1 MAGKIVKASKKQVD
15 MELTEQQRLFCRS
28 YFYEPE
34 TMGNALQSYLKAY
47 NCTMNTAKAHSY
59 ALLKNPKI
67 VNELALYERQRQV
80 EVMCALKENQDILQT
95 VELMK
100 ILSVMAVNKGG
111 EYSHNIQLNA
121 IRESLKIQG
130 AYKDTMTDK
139 TKDIKIIVNNPSQE
153 QIAEYEQFK
162 KERDSRNIIDVEVNE
177 DV

>member
-1 MAGKIVKASKKQVD
+1 MAGKIVKASKPID
-15 MELTEQQRLFCRS
+15 MTLTKQQRAFCQN
-28 YFYEPE
+28 YYYEPE
-34 TMGNALQSYLKAY
+34 TKGNALQSYLKAY

-59 ALLKNPKI
+59 GLLKNPKI
-67 VNELALYERQRQV
+67 ENELAIYESVKRAQV
-80 EVMCALKENQDILQT
+80 AKALTENQDILQT

-100 ILSVMAVNKGG
+100 ILSVMAVNEDG

-139 TKDIKIIVNNPSQE
+139 TKDIKIIVNNPPQE

-162 KERDSRNIIDVEVNE
+162 KERDSRNIIDAEVNE